1 MDAVSADQDIA
12 FGLALV
18 FEAQQHRI
26 ARGMNPNAS
35 LIKLD
40 CVGRK
45 RAAQIRMQVRALHL
59 IEGRAEAL
67 ETGFARRRFEEHAPA
82 APAPPDMMLGHCAE
96 ARNPVLELEGA
107 QHLHG
112 VWTKLDTGADITERA
127 RLLVHRGPEAGSAHR
142 DRGNDPAEPG
152 ADDGDTQVVIAPPT
166 SRGRS

>member
-12 FGLALV
+12 LGLAVV

-26 ARGMNPNAS
+26 SRGINPNAT

-45 RAAQIRMQVRALHL
+45 RAAQMRMQIRALHL
-59 IEGRAEAL
+59 INGAPKRSRQAL
-67 ETGFARRRFEEHAPA
+67 RVADLKSTRPLRQLH
-82 APAPPDMMLGHCAE
+82 DVMLGHCAE
-96 ARNPVLELEGA
+96 ARNAILEIEGA

-127 RLLVHRGPEAGSAHR
+127 RLLIYRSLEAGPAHR
-142 DRGNDPAEPG
+142 DRGNEPAKPG
-152 ADDGDTQVVIAPPT
+152 TMVATRRSFIAPPT
-166 SRGRS
+166 CRGRS